1 MDENRQS
8 TIRDQG
14 CKIFSHLHAIRY
26 TIGGHLPP
34 LTCGSRFSSRAEMTM
49 CCVLH
54 TYSLIQ
60 PPPSFPYFFIPQS
73 GPRPSRTASISEP
86 PKPANAN
93 PLCVSERTYQLFSMV
108 SRQLPEN
115 SLARLTAFT
124 YSSLAR
130 FISSSSASSLFAYQN
145 SSNLE
150 HRHPKG
156 HQKQNTHTTH
166 LCLLRLWFWQR
177 INQVVNLLCLH
188 DQVPYKL
195 LLVRLK
201 HFWCIVLFRIPLF
214 RDGYFG

>member
-1 MDENRQS
+1 MICVLSGGGGGDVDENRQS

-93 PLCVSERTYQLFSMV
+93 PLCVSERTYQPFFNGFQTAARKLTCSA
-108 SRQLPEN
+108 N
-115 SLARLTAFT
+115 SFHIFL
-124 YSSLAR
+124 
-130 FISSSSASSLFAYQN
+130 ISQV
-145 SSNLE
+145 
-150 HRHPKG
+150 
-156 HQKQNTHTTH
+156 H
-166 LCLLRLWFWQR
+166 LLLKCFQSLRLSKFLQFR
-177 INQVVNLLCLH
+177 TQTPKRAPKTKHTHNSP
-188 DQVPYKL
+188 VPPQA
-195 LLVRLK
+195 LVLATN
-201 HFWCIVLFRIPLF
+201 
-214 RDGYFG
+214 